1 MSDLLS
7 DRMDRVEQAL
17 RGMTHANRQLTEM
30 LLLALRTSQGGSD
43 GSQAPAASEQA
54 PKRPQAA
61 ATAILGAVAASARPE
76 GPPPWNRPQ
85 QGIGERIA
93 AYQEERRE
101 RDAGYR
107 SEGPGLRFRLN
118 HDDQ

>member
-7 DRMDRVEQAL
+7 DRMDRVERAL

-54 PKRPQAA
+54 SKRPQAA
-61 ATAILGAVAASARPE
+61 ATAILGAVAASLRPRM
-76 GPPPWNRPQ
+76 PPPWSAAPE
-85 QGIGERIA
+85 GIGGRMA
-93 AYQEERRE
+93 AFLAERRE

-107 SEGPGLRFRLN
+107 SEGPGLRLRLN